1 MNKHCDIVY
10 AEPKEEDERPLG
22 ACVEQP
28 PIGGPPII
36 HKNINENA
44 DSLEIGSASKGG
56 KVKVYGTYDDVSAF
70 KKKLDNAKAVRDYAN
85 ANICVNV

>member
-1 MNKHCDIVY
+1 MSEKINKFGEYGHNV
-10 AEPKEEDERPLG
+10 KEDKP
-22 ACVEQP
+22 V
-28 PIGGPPII
+28 I

-70 KKKLDNAKAVRDYAN
+70 KKKLDNAKTVRDYAN